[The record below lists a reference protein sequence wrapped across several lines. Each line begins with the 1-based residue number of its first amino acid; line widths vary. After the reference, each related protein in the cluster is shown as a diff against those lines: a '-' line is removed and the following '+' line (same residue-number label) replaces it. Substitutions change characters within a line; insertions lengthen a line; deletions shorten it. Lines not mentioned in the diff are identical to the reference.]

1 MYVVAVVRVGSVALV
16 VQKRLTVVVV
26 VVVVM
31 MMRLTAA
38 VDMTF

>member
-26 VVVVM
+26 VVM